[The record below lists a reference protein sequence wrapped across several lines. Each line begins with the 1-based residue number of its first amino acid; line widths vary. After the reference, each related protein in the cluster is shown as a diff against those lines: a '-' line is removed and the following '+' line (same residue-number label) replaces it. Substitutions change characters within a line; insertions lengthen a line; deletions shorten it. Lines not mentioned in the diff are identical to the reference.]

1 MPTIRFP
8 TVCLIVS
15 KLTTS
20 GGGGGGALYSEV
32 QVEHVLTCPARA
44 LYREP
49 LPPVDRQ
56 TGRKALTSLPNALPG
71 EGKQLI
77 IYDNY

>member
-1 MPTIRFP
+1 MSTIHFP
-8 TVCLIVS
+8 TVCRIVS

-20 GGGGGGALYSEV
+20 GGGRALYSEV
-32 QVEHVLTCPARA
+32 QVEHVLTCPVRA

-49 LPPVDRQ
+49 LPPVDN
-56 TGRKALTSLPNALPG
+56 PLPG